1 LTNGFISTPSHL
13 FGCGLLSFHVL
24 IPLSLIFSARDSK
37 EVTLEEYKLFY
48 QSTFKDFKE
57 PLAWSHFSLTTESGI
72 AFRAI
77 IYVPS
82 GLEEKFWQQPTSSVN
97 VRLMVKHVFITSDLG
112 EDALPKWISWVK
124 AVVDGV
130 YYQHHCRYSYHL
142 TFSLFQLRIYP

>member
-1 LTNGFISTPSHL
+1 MASSQLPATSLDAVCRHFTCSFFL
-13 FGCGLLSFHVL
+13 FD
-24 IPLSLIFSARDSK
+24 FSARDSK
-37 EVTLEEYKLFY
+37 EVTHEEYNLFY

-77 IYVPS
+77 LYVPS

-130 YYQHHCRYSYHL
+130 
-142 TFSLFQLRIYP
+142 